1 MILSR
6 PRTLWHAYSGSLS
19 KPEAALPHMSLVLI
33 TVAWPFSHK
42 LFTQGRTIRSK
53 VPLPS
58 AGTQYLPQVSQ
69 SKTVLMNWAGFQAVD
84 SRFQILDSGSLV
96 SGAWIPG

>member
-42 LFTQGRTIRSK
+42 LFTQGR
-53 VPLPS
+53 PL
-58 AGTQYLPQVSQ
+58 GQRFHCRLPE
-69 SKTVLMNWAGFQAVD
+69 LNICP
-84 SRFQILDSGSLV
+84 R
-96 SGAWIPG
+96 